1 MRIIIDGDA
10 CPSKTAI
17 KSLAQKNHI
26 PVHVYVDSS
35 HVFTDDYF
43 EIHIISQGKDAV
55 DMAIANSIKKSDIL
69 ITQDYGLA
77 SITMLKCSAVVN
89 PVGYEYTL
97 DNIDQL
103 LMQRHINQKNR
114 RAGKRGTYIKKR
126 TSNDETKLIDLLE
139 TLIKAN
145 HLGD

>member
-10 CPSKTAI
+10 CPSKGAI
-17 KSLAQKNHI
+17 KKIAIEHQI

-55 DMAIANSIKKSDIL
+55 DMAIANSIVKTDIL

-77 SITMLKCSAVVN
+77 SITLLACMAVIN
-89 PVGYEYTL
+89 PVGYQYTL

-126 TSNDETKLIDLLE
+126 TSDDEVKLIDLL
-139 TLIKAN
+139 TTIIKAN